1 MAITAPASPSA
12 GMTGQ
17 SLVGR
22 RLGRY
27 QVLAQLAAGG
37 MAGVYVARALAM
49 AGFERLVAVKVLHPH
64 LAHEEEF
71 ISMFLDEARLAARIH
86 HPNVV
91 ATLDI
96 SDTEGDGFFLVM
108 DYIEGH
114 HLGALLQQA
123 AKDGLRVPPPIVVRV
138 VLDALAG
145 LSAAHDLVDENGTP
159 LHLVHRDISPH
170 NIMVGTDGI
179 ARLTDFGVAKA
190 EVRLTSTRDGQFK
203 GKLAYMAPEHASTG
217 ATDQRSDLFA
227 MGIILWEGL
236 TGRRLFRADT
246 NAQTLNKILVEPI
259 PPPSEARPELAPFD
273 VLCARALERDPDLRF
288 QTADEFAA
296 ALEAVVDET
305 GGVATAR
312 QVGEVVRR
320 LAADKLSRE
329 KARVQ
334 EAARGLSS
342 GEALSGSAIPVPRS
356 SGDGSMPGGVPGS
369 EPSLP
374 SRSRSMPAGGWTS
387 SQTVSASAP
396 LPGIP
401 LPGVLGPPPGAGT
414 PLFDAALSSSPPSAP
429 SDAPVMGGSNTPAAS
444 STQVPAADAQE
455 RRRRTRALLAAA
467 VVIVAVTITAL
478 VVTRTPPPASMT
490 APAAVP
496 PVAPLAVPATPPL
509 DARPVPAA
517 VGAVPATPTP
527 IVPVPAPDTAA
538 PHSEPPAPA
547 AGTPPAPPG
556 SGRPGST
563 RRRRDETA
571 ASVPSAAAP
580 SDTAPTSAGAASP
593 AARPAPP
600 RFRNSDGADDD
611 DLLNNPYRR

>member
-1 MAITAPASPSA
+1 MSTAAAA
-12 GMTGQ
+12 GGRD
-17 SLVGR
+17 LVGKK
-22 RLGRY
+22 LGRY
-27 QVLAQLAAGG
+27 EILSQLASGG
-37 MAGVYVARALAM
+37 MATVYVARSQGV
-49 AGFERLVAVKVLHPH
+49 AGFERLAAIKVLHPH
-64 LAHEEEF
+64 LAHDDEF

-138 VLDALAG
+138 ILDALAG
-145 LSAAHDLVDENGTP
+145 LAAAHDLVDENGTP

-217 ATDQRSDLFA
+217 TTDQRSDLFA

-259 PPPSEARPELAPFD
+259 PPPSDARPELAPFD
-273 VLCARALERDPDLRF
+273 SLCARALERDPALRF

-305 GGVATAR
+305 GGVASAR

-342 GEALSGSAIPVPRS
+342 GETLTGSAIPIPRHS
-356 SGDGSMPGGVPGS
+356 ADGSMPGGAPGS

-374 SRSRSMPAGGWTS
+374 SRSRSMPAGAWTS
-387 SQTVSASAP
+387 SQTVSAAAP
-396 LPGIP
+396 LPGVP

-414 PLFDAALSSSPPSAP
+414 PLFDATLSMAPASGAPTSPSSAAP
-429 SDAPVMGGSNTPAAS
+429 GAAAPVDGPAG
-444 STQVPAADAQE
+444 DAQD
-455 RRRRTRALLAAA
+455 RRRRARTLAATA
-467 VVIVAVTITAL
+467 VVIVAITVTAL
-478 VVTRTPPPASMT
+478 VVTRTPTPAAPSASLPSTGPADVSPAPASPERPVLAPPAPASLPPGGAVHTAPMP
-490 APAAVP
+490 APAAP
-496 PVAPLAVPATPPL
+496 PSATPAP
-509 DARPVPAA
+509 
-517 VGAVPATPTP
+517 
-527 IVPVPAPDTAA
+527 PVPAPPAA
-538 PHSEPPAPA
+538 P
-547 AGTPPAPPG
+547 
-556 SGRPGST
+556 RPVSS
-563 RRRRDETA
+563 RRRREDDAPTPSP
-571 ASVPSAAAP
+571 ASVTAPAPLPPAAP
-580 SDTAPTSAGAASP
+580 APRT
-593 AARPAPP
+593 APP
-600 RFRNSDGADDD
+600 RHRAADGAEDD

>member
-108 DYIEGH
+108 EYIEGH

-145 LSAAHDLVDENGTP
+145 LAAAHDLVDENGTP

-217 ATDQRSDLFA
+217 ATDQRSDIFA

-273 VLCARALERDPDLRF
+273 ALCARALERDPALRF

-305 GGVATAR
+305 GGVSSAR

-320 LAADKLSRE
+320 LAADKLARE

-342 GEALSGSAIPVPRS
+342 GEALSGAAIPLPRS
-356 SGDGSMPGGVPGS
+356 SADASMPGGAPGS
-369 EPSLP
+369 EPSIP
-374 SRSRSMPAGGWTS
+374 SRSRSMPAGAWTN
-387 SQTVSASAP
+387 SQTVSAAAP
-396 LPGIP
+396 LPGVP
-401 LPGVLGPPPGAGT
+401 LPGVLGPPPGAGS
-414 PLFDAALSSSPPSAP
+414 PVFDAALASSPPQSTSSAP
-429 SDAPVMGGSNTPAAS
+429 AA
-444 STQVPAADAQE
+444 TVQATVTATDVQD
-455 RRRRTRALLAAA
+455 RRRRTLALAAAA
-467 VVIVAVTITAL
+467 VVIVAVTVTAL
-478 VVTRTPPPASMT
+478 VVTRTPP
-490 APAAVP
+490 AVTP
-496 PVAPLAVPATPPL
+496 VPATPAAMPAVAQPTAADSPPANAAMPAPAPSAPTSGVTPAPAL
-509 DARPVPAA
+509 PIPTDSPTPGTAGAPTVETARPASSRRRRDGDPPTSPTTSTDEPTV
-517 VGAVPATPTP
+517 ATPTP
-527 IVPVPAPDTAA
+527 
-538 PHSEPPAPA
+538 
-547 AGTPPAPPG
+547 
-556 SGRPGST
+556 
-563 RRRRDETA
+563 
-571 ASVPSAAAP
+571 
-580 SDTAPTSAGAASP
+580 
-593 AARPAPP
+593 APP
-600 RFRNSDGADDD
+600 RPPTPRHREPDGAEDD

>member
-108 DYIEGH
+108 EYIEGH

-145 LSAAHDLVDENGTP
+145 LAAAHDLVDENGTP

-273 VLCARALERDPDLRF
+273 ALCARALERDPALRF

-305 GGVATAR
+305 GGVSSAR

-320 LAADKLSRE
+320 LAADKLARE

-342 GEALSGSAIPVPRS
+342 GEALSGSAIPLPRS
-356 SGDGSMPGGVPGS
+356 ASDASMPGGAPGS
-369 EPSLP
+369 EPSIP
-374 SRSRSMPAGGWTS
+374 SRSRSMPAGAWTT
-387 SQTVSASAP
+387 SQTVSAAAP

-401 LPGVLGPPPGAGT
+401 LPGVLGPPPGAGS
-414 PLFDAALSSSPPSAP
+414 PGFDAALTSSPPPATSSPSVGTPQPLAAP
-429 SDAPVMGGSNTPAAS
+429 T
-444 STQVPAADAQE
+444 DAQD
-455 RRRRTRALLAAA
+455 RRRRMLALAAA
-467 VVIVAVTITAL
+467 AMVIVAVTVTAL
-478 VVTRTPPPASMT
+478 VVTRTPPATTPIA
-490 APAAVP
+490 
-496 PVAPLAVPATPPL
+496 ATPPAAPVAAQPTPSGSPVANVAPPASAPSPSTTDVTTPSSL
-509 DARPVPAA
+509 PVPTAS
-517 VGAVPATPTP
+517 PTP
-527 IVPVPAPDTAA
+527 GAAGLPTLETVRPAP
-538 PHSEPPAPA
+538 S
-547 AGTPPAPPG
+547 
-556 SGRPGST
+556 
-563 RRRRDETA
+563 RRRRDG
-571 ASVPSAAAP
+571 
-580 SDTAPTSAGAASP
+580 DAPTSP
-593 AARPAPP
+593 AAPRDEPTITTPTPAPP
-600 RFRNSDGADDD
+600 PPRPPAPRHREPDGAEDD